1 MVNKIHPYKGIANVY
16 EEIRPSYP
24 ERLIEDIISKSN
36 LKASDRLLEIGAGTG
51 KATVQFAE
59 KGFEIQ
65 AVEPGEDMAEI
76 LKTKCAKF
84 SKVNVDVVSFEDW
97 EPKKD
102 EKYDMIYCA
111 QAFHW
116 LDTTIKYK
124 KCSKYLK
131 EEGYL
136 VLFWYSALE
145 EETETVKE
153 ISQKVQEVIARY
165 DCSICAPAEAEQ
177 RLTHKGTVKDDE
189 RKAEIEASGLFKVA
203 HKIEYTEEVR
213 NNAEKYL
220 KARKTV
226 PTFASIQDKLD
237 SSTIVKMDNEIKE
250 IINEHGGYVSTCFN
264 FVLYICAP
272 LKLE

>member
-1 MVNKIHPYKGIANVY
+1 MVNKVQPYKGIANIY

-24 ERLIEDIISKSN
+24 ERLIEDIILKSN

-51 KATVQFAE
+51 KATVQLAE

-76 LKTKCAKF
+76 LKDKCAKY
-84 SKVNVDVVSFEDW
+84 SKVTIDVVSFEDW
-97 EPKKD
+97 EPKKN

-124 KCSKYLK
+124 RCSKYLK
-131 EEGYL
+131 KEGYL
-136 VLFWYSALE
+136 VLFWYETSE
-145 EETETVKE
+145 EETEAVKE
-153 ISQKVQEVIARY
+153 ISRKVQEVISRY
-165 DCSICAPAEAEQ
+165 DSSICAPPETEQ
-177 RLTHKGTVKDDE
+177 RPLHKGTVKDDE
-189 RKAEIEASGLFKVA
+189 RKAEIEASGLFKVV

-213 NNAEKYL
+213 NDAEKYL

-237 SSTIVKMDNEIKE
+237 SSTIVKMDNEIKQ
-250 IINEHGGYVSTCFN
+250 IVNEHGGYVGTYFN

-272 LKLE
+272 LNPE

>member
-1 MVNKIHPYKGIANVY
+1 MVNKIQPYKGIANVY

-24 ERLIEDIISKSN
+24 EKLIEYIILKTN

-51 KATVQFAE
+51 KATVQLAE

-76 LKTKCAKF
+76 LKAKCSKY
-84 SKVNVDVVSFEDW
+84 SKVNVDVVSFEEW
-97 EPKKD
+97 EPKRD

-116 LDTTIKYK
+116 LETTIKYK

-131 EEGYL
+131 EDGYL
-136 VLFWYSALE
+136 VLFWYETSD
-145 EETETVKE
+145 EETDAVKE

-165 DCSICAPAEAEQ
+165 DSSVCVPAEAEQ
-177 RLTHKGTVKDDE
+177 RLAHKGTVKDDE

-203 HKIEYTEEVR
+203 YKI
-213 NNAEKYL
+213 
-220 KARKTV
+220 
-226 PTFASIQDKLD
+226 
-237 SSTIVKMDNEIKE
+237 
-250 IINEHGGYVSTCFN
+250 
-264 FVLYICAP
+264 
-272 LKLE
+272 